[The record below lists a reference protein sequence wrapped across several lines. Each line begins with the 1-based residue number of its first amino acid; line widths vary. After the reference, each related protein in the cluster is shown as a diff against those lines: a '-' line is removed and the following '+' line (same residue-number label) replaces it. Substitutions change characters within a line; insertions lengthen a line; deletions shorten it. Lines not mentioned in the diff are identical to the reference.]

1 MAIIGNI
8 YNLEFELAKKVSLAV
23 GNFLNSQTI
32 KKIDSQEG
40 KDIKLE
46 LDRKSEEMILK
57 ALKKEFNYVILSEE
71 IGLTKDIEEDK
82 PYWIID
88 PIDGTLNFS
97 RDNPIYCIS
106 IGFWKNKDP
115 IFGVIYDFN
124 RDELFSGYVE
134 VGAWLNEQ
142 KLNQQD
148 KKEKSQSVL
157 ATGFPTYMS
166 DDETTLKNFIVQV
179 QEYKK
184 IRMIGSAALSLAYV
198 ACGRFDTYIES
209 NIKLWDVAAG
219 IAINKAIDNRY
230 EIKYLENFETIT
242 KVGII

>member
-1 MAIIGNI
+1 MI
-8 YNLEFELAKKVSLAV
+8 YNKEFKLAKKVAFEV
-23 GNFLNSQTI
+23 GEFLNSQTT

-46 LDRKSEEMILK
+46 LDKKSEEMIIYILT
-57 ALKKEFNYVILSEE
+57 KEFDYPVLSEE
-71 IGLTKDIEEDK
+71 IGLTKDIEKYK

-97 RDNPIYCIS
+97 RDNPTSCIS
-106 IGFWKNKDP
+106 IALWTDNNP
-115 IFGVIYDFN
+115 ILGVIYDFN
-124 RDELFSGYVE
+124 RDELFSGYVG
-134 VGAWLNEQ
+134 VGAWLNEIELKTQ
-142 KLNQQD
+142 Y
-148 KKEKSQSVL
+148 KKEKSQAIL

-166 DDETTLKNFIVQV
+166 DDEAILKSFISQV

-198 ACGRFDTYIES
+198 ACGRFDAYMET

-219 IAINKAIDNRY
+219 IAINKAINNKY
-230 EIKYLENFETIT
+230 EIECLENYGTNT
-242 KVGII
+242 KVGVI

>member
-1 MAIIGNI
+1 MTYIK
-8 YNLEFELAKKVSLAV
+8 EFELAKNIALEV
-23 GNFLNSQTI
+23 GKFLNSQTI

-46 LDRKSEEMILK
+46 LDKKSEEIIINSLSK
-57 ALKKEFNYVILSEE
+57 DFDYPILSEE
-71 IGLTKDIEEDK
+71 IGLTKDLQEKE

-97 RDNPIYCIS
+97 RDNPTCCIS
-106 IGFWKNKDP
+106 IAFWIDKEA

-124 RDELFSGYVE
+124 RDELFSGYVG
-134 VGAWLNEQ
+134 VSAWLNDAEL
-142 KLNQQD
+142 KLQE
-148 KKEKSQSVL
+148 KKEKNQSIL
-157 ATGFPTYMS
+157 ATGFPTYMN
-166 DDETTLKNFIVQV
+166 DDEETLKSFISQV

-198 ACGRFDTYIES
+198 ACGRFDTYIEKD
-209 NIKLWDVAAG
+209 IKLWDIAAG
-219 IAINKAIDNRY
+219 IVINKVVNNKY
-230 EIKYLENFETIT
+230 EIKYLEKFGTDT

>member
-1 MAIIGNI
+1 MN
-8 YNLEFELAKKVSLAV
+8 YKTEFELAKKVVLEV
-23 GNFLNSQTI
+23 GEFLKTQTI

-46 LDRKSEEMILK
+46 LDRKSEEMIINTFIK
-57 ALKKEFNYVILSEE
+57 TFDYAILSEE
-71 IGLTKDIEEDK
+71 IGLTKELEKGK

-97 RDNPIYCIS
+97 RDNPTSCIS
-106 IGFWKNKDP
+106 IALWVEKEP
-115 IFGVIYDFN
+115 IFGMIYDFN

-134 VGAWLNEQ
+134 VGAWLNDIQLQPQ
-142 KLNQQD
+142 K
-148 KKEKSQSVL
+148 KKEKSQSIL

-166 DDETTLKNFIVQV
+166 DDEITIKSFILQV

-198 ACGRFDTYIES
+198 ACGRFDTYMEKD
-209 NIKLWDVAAG
+209 IKLWDIAAG
-219 IAINKAIDNRY
+219 VAINKAINNNIDII
-230 EIKYLENFETIT
+230 ELEDYKRIT
-242 KVGII
+242 RVGVI